1 MMLDVLLLSYVQ
13 QSDAARRVLEI
24 SAAAFTVGELALA
37 IRGRRGTTRSDAAAE
52 VVFRVMFVG
61 AVLAVPLGR
70 ALAPGATVA
79 GGAWAFAAG
88 AVVGWSGL
96 LLRWWSVLTLGR
108 YFTVVL
114 RTSEDQPVV
123 DHGPYRVLRHPSYTG
138 LLLVFAGGGVMVG
151 NWLGATA
158 CVVVLLAA
166 LVYRI
171 RTEERALSAALGDR
185 YRAFAAG
192 RARLVPFLW

>member
-1 MMLDVLLLSYVQ
+1 MLGVLLLSYVQ
-13 QSDAARRVLEI
+13 HSAAARRVLEA
-24 SAAAFTVGELALA
+24 SAAAFAVGELALA
-37 IRGRRGTTRSDAAAE
+37 VRGRRGAARSDVAAE
-52 VVFRVMFVG
+52 LVFRVVFL
-61 AVLAVPLGR
+61 AAILAVPLGR

-88 AVVGWSGL
+88 ALVGWSGL

-108 YFTVVL
+108 YFTTVL
-114 RTSEDQPVV
+114 RTSKDQPVV
-123 DHGPYRVLRHPSYTG
+123 DHGPYRLLRHPSYTG

-158 CVVVLLAA
+158 CVVILLAA
-166 LVYRI
+166 LAYRI